1 VILLIHRFQA
11 LLVIDRGTDMLEAA
25 SLIGPELAAAL
36 KAEARR
42 RANTG
47 AFFGQIV
54 YTSLV
59 ARRSG
64 SE

>member
-1 VILLIHRFQA
+1 
-11 LLVIDRGTDMLEAA
+11 M
-25 SLIGPELAAAL
+25 

-42 RANTG
+42 RAKTG

-59 ARRSG
+59 ARRPVSDG
-64 SE
+64 